1 MEDEK
6 VMITA
11 FRDVLD
17 KAGKDAKFISFI
29 KGIKEGKW
37 QDLVLDVRARLAK
50 ITDKRE
56 RSKIKAKCP
65 LFRVSGSFSGQSDAD
80 IRKHSGFIAIDID
93 DIDNV
98 NTAKDV
104 VRADPYIYASFTS
117 ISGNGLCLI
126 FRIDGTRHLDAFE
139 GISKYLYDTYQLIV
153 DQSGKNVGRAR
164 FVSFDPYMNIN
175 EESIVFKKYLP
186 KPKKTKPSPK
196 VVFVN
201 TDFDQIVK
209 SIYDRGLNLCEDYGE
224 WLRVCYALVSQYG
237 DGETGKNHFDTLS
250 RPSSKYN
257 EKDCKRQYDVCLKN
271 HNEGKKKQSTINYIY
286 YLAKQNGI
294 ETYSVETKDVI
305 RAASSQAKSGVSK
318 SEISKGLKKF
328 NDIPESFSEPII
340 DQVISQGIEH
350 QSENII
356 EDIIHFLQPYGLRKN
371 LITRNVEMNG
381 KPLDDSDINTLFIDC
396 KSMFDKATKDLVCSV
411 IYSNKIEQ
419 YNPMKNFFNEEV
431 DVDTDLPNLKKLIG
445 SLKSDTGNYDKWI
458 TKWLVSCVAS
468 VYGTY
473 SPLVL
478 VFSGEVQGTGKT
490 HAFRYLLPKKLRS
503 LFAESKM
510 DNGKDDEIL
519 MTKKL
524 IILDDEYGGKSKR
537 EEKKLKEITAK
548 EFINV
553 REPYGRVSVD
563 LRRLSV
569 FCGTSNDTQII
580 SDPTGNR
587 RILPVHILDI
597 DQSMYNRCDKEMLW
611 HELKHLY
618 DSGYDYT
625 VLKSEINDLNEN
637 TEMFNASTPE
647 EELIAVKFMIPSNSL
662 SGEWLTIT
670 EIINTMVAD
679 TKFNVMNNTRV
690 GMLLSKNGYEKKRM
704 RKNGIPSTVYYVEK
718 ITDYN
723 NQNSDGDTPF

>member
-1 MEDEK
+1 MS
-6 VMITA
+6 
-11 FRDVLD
+11 D
-17 KAGKDAKFISFI
+17 KKLKQSSISTIYHF
-29 KGIKEGKW
+29 
-37 QDLVLDVRARLAK
+37 AK
-50 ITDKRE
+50 I
-56 RSKIKAKCP
+56 
-65 LFRVSGSFSGQSDAD
+65 
-80 IRKHSGFIAIDID
+80 
-93 DIDNV
+93 
-98 NTAKDV
+98 
-104 VRADPYIYASFTS
+104 
-117 ISGNGLCLI
+117 
-126 FRIDGTRHLDAFE
+126 
-139 GISKYLYDTYQLIV
+139 
-153 DQSGKNVGRAR
+153 
-164 FVSFDPYMNIN
+164 
-175 EESIVFKKYLP
+175 
-186 KPKKTKPSPK
+186 
-196 VVFVN
+196 
-201 TDFDQIVK
+201 
-209 SIYDRGLNLCEDYGE
+209 
-224 WLRVCYALVSQYG
+224 
-237 DGETGKNHFDTLS
+237 
-250 RPSSKYN
+250 
-257 EKDCKRQYDVCLKN
+257 
-271 HNEGKKKQSTINYIY
+271 
-286 YLAKQNGI
+286 NGI
-294 ETYSVETKDVI
+294 EIYSKQTKDVI
-305 RAASSQAKSGVSK
+305 RAAASQHKNGVNK
-318 SEISKGLKKF
+318 ETISANLKKF
-328 NDIPESFSEPII
+328 NDIPEDYSKPII
-340 DQVISQGIEH
+340 DQVVEKGIEH
-350 QSENII
+350 ESENII
-356 EDIIHFLQPYGLRKN
+356 EDILHFLQPYGLRKN

-431 DVDTDLPNLKKLIG
+431 EVDADLPNLKKLID
-445 SLKSDTGNYDKWI
+445 SINSDTVNYGKWI

-490 HAFRYLLPKKLRS
+490 HAFRYLLPKKLRY

-563 LRRLSV
+563 LRRLAV

-587 RILPVHILDI
+587 RILPVHIIDI
-597 DQSMYNRCDKEMLW
+597 DHEMYNSCDKEMLW
-611 HELKHLY
+611 HELKYLY
-618 DSGYDYT
+618 DNGYDYT
-625 VLKSEINDLNEN
+625 VLKSEINELNEN

-647 EELIAVKFMIPSNSL
+647 EELIAVKFKIPSNSL

-670 EIINTMVAD
+670 EIINIMVAD
-679 TKFNVMNNTRV
+679 TKFNMMNNTRV

-704 RKNGIPSTVYYVEK
+704 RKNGIPSTVYHVEK

-723 NQNSDGDTPF
+723 NQNGDSDTPF

>member
-1 MEDEK
+1 MRN
-6 VMITA
+6 ITISRYRSV
-11 FRDVLD
+11 RDTSGTPLNII
-17 KAGKDAKFISFI
+17 KFI
-29 KGIKEGKW
+29 EGVRDGLW
-37 QDLVLDVRARLAK
+37 QDSVLSVRNAK
-50 ITDKRE
+50 NDAEKDKLKKKCE
-56 RSKIKAKCP
+56 AVTISGFFEKRSS
-65 LFRVSGSFSGQSDAD
+65 SGL
-80 IRKHSGFIAIDID
+80 RHHSGFLAM

-98 NTAKDV
+98 DNPNQVKKAIENDPFIYAAFISVSGKGICLLFKIDGSRHEDSFHAIDKYLYETYSLISDKKCIDV
-104 VRADPYIYASFTS
+104 SRLRIVSYDPYI
-117 ISGNGLCLI
+117 
-126 FRIDGTRHLDAFE
+126 H
-139 GISKYLYDTYQLIV
+139 
-153 DQSGKNVGRAR
+153 
-164 FVSFDPYMNIN
+164 IN
-175 EESIVFKKYLP
+175 EDAQVFKKYLP
-186 KPKKTKPSPK
+186 KPKQRKQPPK

-209 SIYDRGLNLCEDYGE
+209 SIYDRGLNICEDYGD
-224 WLRVCYALVSQYG
+224 WLRVCYAIVSEYG
-237 DGETGKNHFDTLS
+237 DSQTGRDHFDTLS
-250 RPSSKYN
+250 RHSSKYN
-257 EKDCKRQYDVCLKN
+257 QKDCQKQYDVCLKH
-271 HNEGKKKQSTINYIY
+271 HNENKKKQSTINFIY

-294 ETYSVETKDVI
+294 ETYSVETKEVI
-305 RAASSQAKSGVSK
+305 RAAASQTKAGVSK
-318 SEISKGLKKF
+318 SDISKGLLKF
-328 NDIPESFSEPII
+328 NNIPTEFSDPII
-340 DQVISQGIEH
+340 DQVVAKGIEH
-350 QSENII
+350 QTENII
-356 EDIIHFLQPYGLRKN
+356 DDIIHFLQPYGLRKN

-411 IYSNKIEQ
+411 IFSNKIDQ
-419 YNPMKNFFNEEV
+419 YDPMRDFFSEKLEV
-431 DVDTDLPNLKKLIG
+431 DPELPNLKKLID
-445 SLKSDTGNYDKWI
+445 SINSDTVNYDKWI

-490 HAFRYLLPKKLRS
+490 HAFRYLLPKKLRY

-563 LRRLSV
+563 LRRLAV

-587 RILPVHILDI
+587 RILPIHIIDI
-597 DQSMYNRCDKEMLW
+597 DHEMYNSCDKEMLW
-611 HELKHLY
+611 HELKYLY
-618 DSGYDYT
+618 DNGYDYT
-625 VLKSEINDLNEN
+625 VLKSEIQELNDN

-647 EELIAVKFMIPSNSL
+647 EELIAVNFKIPENTMT
-662 SGEWLTIT
+662 GEWLTIT
-670 EIINTMVAD
+670 EIINIMVAD
-679 TKFNVMNNTRV
+679 TKFNAMNNTRV
-690 GMLLSKNGYEKKRM
+690 GMLLTKNGYEKKRM

-718 ITDYN
+718 INDYN
-723 NQNSDGDTPF
+723 DENIDSDTPF